1 VNGVGWH
8 ADNLCRLCNDW
19 VNLAIDPDT
28 PVPASLAR
36 LVRKPVV
43 PVPTSQHFDNGNF
56 EPLQLSITASV
67 SSSDQVNQEV
77 RRRL

>member
-1 VNGVGWH
+1 MNGVGWH

-43 PVPTSQHFDNGNF
+43 PVPPSQHLDNGNF
-56 EPLQLSITASV
+56 EPLQLSIAPRVPSAY
-67 SSSDQVNQEV
+67 QVNQKV
-77 RRRL
+77 RGRL